1 MEKEKYVKPTCRAIR
16 LTHRMQLLAGSGS
29 YTDPADPGTT
39 TPPNG
44 IRDFNGWLE

>member
-29 YTDPADPGTT
+29 YTDP
-39 TPPNG
+39 TPPNVP
-44 IRDFNGWLE
+44 DYDDWLE

>member
-29 YTDPADPGTT
+29 YTDPEP
-39 TPPNG
+39 TPPNE
-44 IRDFNGWLE
+44 IPDYDDWLE